1 NAIGTHSPN
10 SREIDSATMAA
21 AQIFVDR
28 RESALNESGD
38 YLLAAKE
45 GLVNRESIRGEIG
58 EILIGTKP
66 GRTSSTE
73 ITLFKSLGLA
83 IEDVVSADY
92 LYRKGLSQNFGTWVD
107 F

>member
-1 NAIGTHSPN
+1 
-10 SREIDSATMAA
+10 MAA
-21 AQIFVDR
+21 ARIFTDR
-28 RESALNESGD
+28 CESALNESGD

-45 GLVNRESIRGEIG
+45 GVVTPESILGEIG
-58 EILIGTKP
+58 ELLIGTKS

-83 IEDVVSADY
+83 IEDVVTADY
-92 LYRKGLSQNFGTWVD
+92 LYHKALSQDAGSWID

>member
-1 NAIGTHSPN
+1 
-10 SREIDSATMAA
+10 MAA
-21 AQIFVDR
+21 ARIFVDR

-45 GLVNRESIRGEIG
+45 GVIGPDNIIGEIG
-58 EILIGTKP
+58 ELLLGTKS
-66 GRTSSTE
+66 GRTSDTE

-83 IEDVVSADY
+83 IEDVACAEY
-92 LYRKGLSQNFGTWVD
+92 LYRKAVDQNTGTWVD

>member
-1 NAIGTHSPN
+1 
-10 SREIDSATMAA
+10 MAA
-21 AQIFVDR
+21 ARIFVDR

-45 GLVNRESIRGEIG
+45 GTIGPNHILAEIG
-58 EILIGTKP
+58 ELLIGTKS
-66 GRTSSTE
+66 GRTSATE

-83 IEDVVSADY
+83 IEDVACAEY
-92 LYRKGLSQNFGTWVD
+92 LYRLAQAQNAGSWVN